1 MDGRPSR
8 KGGQNPAYR
17 PSRRLHSWAN
27 PRPAAP
33 APCTRPSGPSGPLA
47 PPRALAPRAFAAPTR
62 RGINVFTGEYR
73 HTIDGKGRVAV
84 PARFRAQLD
93 DGAFV
98 SRWLDN
104 CLAIF
109 PRAAWDDLAAKVA
122 ALPTGNASAREF
134 GRFLFGSAFEVEL
147 DAQGRLL
154 LPATLRSW
162 SQLEGEAMVV
172 GARDHA
178 EIWTPTR
185 WDVYRGSMESS
196 DALAAQLE
204 GLGF

>member
-1 MDGRPSR
+1 M
-8 KGGQNPAYR
+8 
-17 PSRRLHSWAN
+17 
-27 PRPAAP
+27 
-33 APCTRPSGPSGPLA
+33 
-47 PPRALAPRAFAAPTR
+47 
-62 RGINVFTGEYR
+62 FTGEYR

-154 LPATLRSW
+154 LPATLRS
-162 SQLEGEAMVV
+162 
-172 GARDHA
+172 
-178 EIWTPTR
+178 
-185 WDVYRGSMESS
+185 
-196 DALAAQLE
+196 
-204 GLGF
+204 

>member
-1 MDGRPSR
+1 MGEV
-8 KGGQNPAYR
+8 GAE
-17 PSRRLHSWAN
+17 
-27 PRPAAP
+27 
-33 APCTRPSGPSGPLA
+33 CTEVAVSGVWWGYP
-47 PPRALAPRAFAAPTR
+47 PPRATAE
-62 RGINVFTGEYR
+62 GVQVFTGEYR

-154 LPATLRSW
+154 LPGTLRTW
-162 SQLEGEAMVV
+162 SRLEGEAMVV

-178 EIWTPTR
+178 EIWTPAR
-185 WDVYRGSMESS
+185 WDTYRGGMESS

>member
-1 MDGRPSR
+1 MVASGVWWGYPS
-8 KGGQNPAYR
+8 
-17 PSRRLHSWAN
+17 
-27 PRPAAP
+27 
-33 APCTRPSGPSGPLA
+33 
-47 PPRALAPRAFAAPTR
+47 PRATR

>member
-1 MDGRPSR
+1 MGMV
-8 KGGQNPAYR
+8 GAE
-17 PSRRLHSWAN
+17 
-27 PRPAAP
+27 
-33 APCTRPSGPSGPLA
+33 CTEVAVSGVRWGYT
-47 PPRALAPRAFAAPTR
+47 PPMATAE
-62 RGINVFTGEYR
+62 GVQVFTGEYR

-154 LPATLRSW
+154 LPGTLRTW
-162 SQLEGEAMVV
+162 SRLEGEAMVV

-178 EIWTPTR
+178 EIWTPAR
-185 WDVYRGSMESS
+185 WDTYRGGMESS

>member
-1 MDGRPSR
+1 MV
-8 KGGQNPAYR
+8 A
-17 PSRRLHSWAN
+17 
-27 PRPAAP
+27 
-33 APCTRPSGPSGPLA
+33 SGVWWGYP
-47 PPRALAPRAFAAPTR
+47 PPRTTAEGVP
-62 RGINVFTGEYR
+62 VFTGEYR
-73 HTIDGKGRVAV
+73 HTIDGKGRIAV
-84 PARFRAQLD
+84 PVRFRAQLD
-93 DGAFV
+93 EGALV

-154 LPATLRSW
+154 LPATLRTW
-162 SQLEGEAMVV
+162 SGLDSEAMVV

-178 EIWTPTR
+178 EIWTPSR
-185 WDVYRGSMESS
+185 WDAYRGGMESS

>member
-1 MDGRPSR
+1 MGE
-8 KGGQNPAYR
+8 GGV
-17 PSRRLHSWAN
+17 
-27 PRPAAP
+27 
-33 APCTRPSGPSGPLA
+33 
-47 PPRALAPRAFAAPTR
+47 PPPYATAEGA
-62 RGINVFTGEYR
+62 NVFTGEYR
-73 HTIDGKGRVAV
+73 HTIDDKGRVAV

-93 DGAFV
+93 EGAFV

-109 PRAAWDDLAAKVA
+109 PRAAWDDLATRVA

-134 GRFLFGSAFEVEL
+134 ARFLFGSAFEVEL

-154 LPATLRSW
+154 LPATLRTW
-162 SQLEGEAMVV
+162 GQLGAEAMVV

-178 EIWTPTR
+178 EIWMPQR
-185 WDVYRGSMESS
+185 WDTYRGGMESS
-196 DALAAQLE
+196 DALASQLE